1 MYFFK
6 NSIFGFE
13 PFCFNAKEREI
24 LIFWFFTYPKGG
36 WVGALNFVHP
46 ILKPP
51 SQPFFFRPLV

>member
-6 NSIFGFE
+6 KGFCVFE
-13 PFCFNAKEREI
+13 PFFFFGTYPQFF
-24 LIFWFFTYPKGG
+24 IFSFFTSPRGG
-36 WVGALNFVHP
+36 GGGALNFVHP